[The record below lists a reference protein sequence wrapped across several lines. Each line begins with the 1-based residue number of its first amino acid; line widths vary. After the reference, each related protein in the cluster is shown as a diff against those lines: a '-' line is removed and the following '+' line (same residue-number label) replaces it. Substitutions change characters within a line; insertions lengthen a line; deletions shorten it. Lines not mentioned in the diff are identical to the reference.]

1 MRFYG
6 ENPGLD
12 QKLRKNPKKQTK
24 KRSRNNGKITG
35 KKPTGKKSEVRII
48 IGIFV
53 LSTTAGTRLIVAYPD
68 NVLI

>member
-6 ENPGLD
+6 ENLGED

-24 KRSRNNGKITG
+24 KRSRNNG

-53 LSTTAGTRLIVAYPD
+53 LSTPTGTEPTPADPET
-68 NVLI
+68 VLI